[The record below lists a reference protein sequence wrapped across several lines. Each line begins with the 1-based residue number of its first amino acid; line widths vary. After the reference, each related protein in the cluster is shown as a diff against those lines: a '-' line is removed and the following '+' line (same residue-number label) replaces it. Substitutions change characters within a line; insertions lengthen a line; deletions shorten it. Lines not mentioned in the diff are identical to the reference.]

1 MELALLFTS
10 PSSSVS
16 FSSCGLLV
24 NNFFFPLDP
33 LHRRLEI
40 KFGQSLPGMIEEEE
54 EEEGP
59 SEVEVGD
66 DDTLISLAR

>member
-16 FSSCGLLV
+16 FSPCGLLV

-40 KFGQSLPGMIEEEE
+40 KFGQSLPGWIE